1 MSGQVTKAD
10 CEHFTGPDRNG
21 TEACGIPFCPGTN
34 KTGRNKKLR
43 ERQEQ
48 TIKSSC
54 PFSGEELL
62 YVEAFSGI
70 SGDMMVAALLDLGAD
85 EEVLRRA
92 LDSLPVEGFEIAV
105 RKVHKSG
112 LMACSFDVELDAL
125 HENHDHDMQYLY
137 GHVQGQPGA
146 LEHTHQAPKGTEHM
160 HEEHA
165 HSEYVHGEHVHSEHS
180 HHHEHRSFSEILTI
194 IEGADLTEGA
204 RNRAQKIFT
213 ILAEAESRAHGV
225 PVPEV
230 HFHEVGAVDSIVD
243 IVAAA
248 VCLDN
253 LGIERVAIPVLY
265 EGRGTVRCQHGIIPV
280 PVPAVTWIAQAS
292 HLLLHQ
298 TAVEGELVT
307 PTGAAIAAAIGT
319 QQELP
324 DQYRICAVGMGAGKR
339 TYEGASGILRL
350 LRLKETRPESSDGKK
365 RTQESFVLKE
375 EERSAT
381 LGSGKENEMADTIYK
396 LESNIDDCTG
406 EVLGYVMEQLFA
418 AGARDVNYMPIY
430 MKKNRP
436 AYQLNVI
443 CKEDQISQLETIIF
457 RETTTIGIR
466 RQKMER
472 RILRRTFQEVDT
484 PYGTAQVKV
493 CSSDSLHRVYP
504 EYENAKV
511 LAAENQVPLQDVYHA
526 IHQACSVIRHET
538 ETEGK

>member
-1 MSGQVTKAD
+1 
-10 CEHFTGPDRNG
+10 
-21 TEACGIPFCPGTN
+21 
-34 KTGRNKKLR
+34 
-43 ERQEQ
+43 
-48 TIKSSC
+48 
-54 PFSGEELL
+54 
-62 YVEAFSGI
+62 
-70 SGDMMVAALLDLGAD
+70 MVAALLDLGAD

-112 LMACSFDVELDAL
+112 LMACSFDVELDDL

-137 GHVQGQPGA
+137 GHLQGHPGA
-146 LEHTHQAPKGTEHM
+146 LEYTHQAPKGTEHA
-160 HEEHA
+160 HGEHA
-165 HSEYVHGEHVHSEHS
+165 HGEHAHGAHS

-204 RNRAQKIFT
+204 RTRAQRIFT

-292 HLLLHQ
+292 GLHLHQ

-307 PTGAAIAAAIGT
+307 PTGAAIAAAICT

-324 DQYRICAVGMGAGKR
+324 KQYQIGAVGMGAGKR

-350 LRLKETRPESSDGKK
+350 LRLKEIRPDSSDGEES
-365 RTQESFVLKE
+365 RQESFVSK
-375 EERSAT
+375 EERSGK
-381 LGSGKENEMADTIYK
+381 LSFGKENEMADTIYK

-418 AGARDVNYMPIY
+418 AGAKDVNYMPIY

-443 CKEDQISQLETIIF
+443 CKEDQIPQLETIIF

-484 PYGTAQVKV
+484 PYGRAQVKV
-493 CSSDSLHRVYP
+493 CSSDSLHRIYP
-504 EYENAKV
+504 EYEIAKA

-526 IHQACSVIRHET
+526 IYQACSAIRHET
-538 ETEGK
+538 EKEGK